1 MYTKNQRW
9 YIFIC
14 SRTTPT
20 TTAQNKRLLTI
31 ESHNHRIVR
40 KYYLYL
46 VFFVYFFS
54 AAHFFS
60 LSIHPPIHCTIIIL
74 LHMEFYILWII
85 CFLLFVSSSPFSC
98 FVTLFF
104 LVNCAHTT
112 HFVSALELC
121 QYWSWMLYNRIICF
135 KRSEKKNQKYKA
147 I

>member
-85 CFLLFVSSSPFSC
+85 CFLLFVSSSPFGC

-104 LVNCAHTT
+104 GELRTYHT
-112 HFVSALELC
+112 FCKCSGVMPILKLDALQSNYL
-121 QYWSWMLYNRIICF
+121 F
-135 KRSEKKNQKYKA
+135 
-147 I
+147 